1 MASPSNAGV
10 HNMDLATF
18 KNAFD
23 GGTRPNRF
31 IVTGRLGP
39 NEIDNPLMIKAASM
53 PAQTLGILQ
62 VPFRGRIAKLPG
74 DRAYAE
80 WTFTVLDETTHDLR
94 RKFEQWHEVFNRH
107 ATNKV
112 DQPFILSGTNTDYYT
127 TWKVIQIDMYGREV
141 RCIELHKCWPQ
152 EVGAIDLSYDTADTL
167 TEYSV
172 TLAYDY
178 LTLCDSSGTGIG
190 GNYPSL

>member
-1 MASPSNAGV
+1 
-10 HNMDLATF
+10 
-18 KNAFD
+18 
-23 GGTRPNRF
+23 
-31 IVTGRLGP
+31 
-39 NEIDNPLMIKAASM
+39 
-53 PAQTLGILQ
+53 
-62 VPFRGRIAKLPG
+62 
-74 DRAYAE
+74 
-80 WTFTVLDETTHDLR
+80 
-94 RKFEQWHEVFNRH
+94 HEVFNRH